1 MVIVGA
7 QLRAHSRKALLTS
20 RHPGQSFRSDCPWPM
35 AAIMAAGQPQ
45 SKDIDF
51 TTLDLDEK
59 LNWVPFKNSS

>member
-1 MVIVGA
+1 
-7 QLRAHSRKALLTS
+7 
-20 RHPGQSFRSDCPWPM
+20 M